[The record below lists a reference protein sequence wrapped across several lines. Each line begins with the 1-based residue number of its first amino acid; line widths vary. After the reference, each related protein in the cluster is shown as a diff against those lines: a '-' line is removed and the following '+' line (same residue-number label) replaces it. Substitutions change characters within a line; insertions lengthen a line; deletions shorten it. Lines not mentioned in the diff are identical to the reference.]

1 MNIEQLQFNP
11 YTIKKDNTRYDKLF
25 NDYKAKQK
33 MLNILQQRYLY
44 KEGEKYTFCPI
55 INNYIIKYKGLY
67 CPDSTNRDN
76 SYGNSCINHQNY
88 NDMNNFNV
96 YFDMK
101 FLNSISPD
109 LKDKKISY
117 STKNDSNIY
126 GILKTLQNKN
136 MYLSS
141 IDNKSKNK
149 IFKKK
154 EINLSNSNKSKK
166 KTQRYQ
172 NNSNCLKNDFRTNSY
187 DELNSENECQRGR
200 NHYSNF
206 SGQYKMI
213 KEGNSIKTLFS
224 NKSHLSNKNN
234 YLKCENKKTNTNR
247 IRKKD
252 KNRDKNN
259 IPAKMRREK
268 SNDSKRNLSNIS
280 SISDEKHLLNENNI
294 NIMNISNLNSN
305 DIYSKNKYKRNRNVN
320 ENYYNYDNYSNQ
332 TNIDKTV
339 SLKYLIQ
346 NEKSKNNS
354 KPKKHSNINDKK
366 ANKLIDSIFN
376 NKNINIYNAKA
387 NNSLMIKTNDIIN
400 INLNENLKNMRIKSE
415 NYTSKIQDFPILIN
429 NNQKKNNYINVNNN
443 MDFNFTEN
451 KKNINNNLNENISL
465 MKENENNLRNYLS
478 LNKGKN
484 EKLKIKEFSQENKKQ
499 NYNKIIDNNL
509 KQNEIK
515 KVNNKIKIN
524 DYLSDSNFDENKNDK
539 ENIQISTMFSKN
551 EINKSKKLQQSNRI
565 LKNRKNNPKLFSL
578 DNNKNDSSSY
588 QNTKMTN
595 KRNNLID
602 FTKNNKIIA
611 ISEDKT
617 KLNEEEKMIFSL
629 KKKEK
634 KYDGIY
640 IKKNNNAK
648 NNINNNHFK
657 KFESFKGNK
666 NENIIENKINY
677 KISNYYN
684 KELDNNDQNEENDE
698 EDKDLSFHSLSDS
711 KVLEIANIYVDEHVD
726 KSHVNGILTYKKK
739 QSHIPY
745 YDNNL

>member
-166 KTQRYQ
+166 KSQRYQ
-172 NNSNCLKNDFRTNSY
+172 NNSNCLKDDFRTNSY

-648 NNINNNHFK
+648 NNINNNNNFNQIEPFK
-657 KFESFKGNK
+657 ENK
-666 NENIIENKINY
+666 NENIIENKIRY
-677 KISNYYN
+677 KISSHYN
-684 KELDNNDQNEENDE
+684 KEWDYNDQNKVNEE
-698 EDKDLSFHSLSDS
+698 EDRDLSFQSLSDS

-726 KSHVNGILTYKKK
+726 KGHINGILTYKKK
-739 QSHIPY
+739 QNHIPY
-745 YDNNL
+745 YDN

>member
-172 NNSNCLKNDFRTNSY
+172 NNSNCLKDDFRTNSY

-484 EKLKIKEFSQENKKQ
+484 ETLKIKEFSQENKKQ

-515 KVNNKIKIN
+515 KGNNKIKIN

-634 KYDGIY
+634 KYDGI
-640 IKKNNNAK
+640 
-648 NNINNNHFK
+648 
-657 KFESFKGNK
+657 
-666 NENIIENKINY
+666 
-677 KISNYYN
+677 
-684 KELDNNDQNEENDE
+684 
-698 EDKDLSFHSLSDS
+698 
-711 KVLEIANIYVDEHVD
+711 
-726 KSHVNGILTYKKK
+726 
-739 QSHIPY
+739 
-745 YDNNL
+745 

>member
-166 KTQRYQ
+166 KSQRYQ
-172 NNSNCLKNDFRTNSY
+172 NNSNCLKDDFRTNSY

-268 SNDSKRNLSNIS
+268 SDDSKRNLSNIS

-346 NEKSKNNS
+346 NEKSKDNS

-478 LNKGKN
+478 LNQGKN
-484 EKLKIKEFSQENKKQ
+484 QKLKIKEFSQENKKQ

-515 KVNNKIKIN
+515 KGNNKIKIN

-648 NNINNNHFK
+648 NNINNNNNFNQIEPFK
-657 KFESFKGNK
+657 ENK
-666 NENIIENKINY
+666 NENIIENKIRY
-677 KISNYYN
+677 KISSHYN
-684 KELDNNDQNEENDE
+684 KEWDYNDQNKVNEE
-698 EDKDLSFHSLSDS
+698 EDRDLSFQSLSDS

-726 KSHVNGILTYKKK
+726 KGHINGILTYKKK

-745 YDNNL
+745 YDN

>member
-172 NNSNCLKNDFRTNSY
+172 NNSNCLKDDFRTNSY

-515 KVNNKIKIN
+515 KGNNKIKIN

-648 NNINNNHFK
+648 NNINNNNNFNQIEPFK
-657 KFESFKGNK
+657 ENK
-666 NENIIENKINY
+666 NENIIENKIRY
-677 KISNYYN
+677 KISSHYN
-684 KELDNNDQNEENDE
+684 KEWDYNDQNKVNEE
-698 EDKDLSFHSLSDS
+698 EDRDLSFQSLSDS

-726 KSHVNGILTYKKK
+726 KGHINGILTYKKK

-745 YDNNL
+745 YDN

>member
-166 KTQRYQ
+166 KSQRYQ
-172 NNSNCLKNDFRTNSY
+172 NNSNCLKDDFRTNSY

-294 NIMNISNLNSN
+294 NIMNISNLNSK

-648 NNINNNHFK
+648 NNINNNNNFNQIEPFK
-657 KFESFKGNK
+657 ENK
-666 NENIIENKINY
+666 NENIIENKIRY
-677 KISNYYN
+677 KISSHYN
-684 KELDNNDQNEENDE
+684 KEWDYNDQNKVNEE
-698 EDKDLSFHSLSDS
+698 EDRDLSFQSLSDS

-726 KSHVNGILTYKKK
+726 KGHINGILTYKKK
-739 QSHIPY
+739 QNHIPY
-745 YDNNL
+745 YDN

>member
-109 LKDKKISY
+109 LKGKKISY

-172 NNSNCLKNDFRTNSY
+172 NNSNCLKDDFRTNSY

-429 NNQKKNNYINVNNN
+429 NNQKKNNYINVNND

-515 KVNNKIKIN
+515 KGNNKIKIN

-648 NNINNNHFK
+648 NNINNNNNFNQIEPFK
-657 KFESFKGNK
+657 ENK
-666 NENIIENKINY
+666 NENIIENKIRY
-677 KISNYYN
+677 KISSHYN
-684 KELDNNDQNEENDE
+684 KEWDYNDQNKVNEE
-698 EDKDLSFHSLSDS
+698 EDRDLSFQSLSDS

-726 KSHVNGILTYKKK
+726 KGHINGILTYKKK

-745 YDNNL
+745 YDN

>member
-101 FLNSISPD
+101 FLNSVSPD

-149 IFKKK
+149 IFKRK

-172 NNSNCLKNDFRTNSY
+172 NNSNCLKDDFRTNSY

-213 KEGNSIKTLFS
+213 KEGNSIKTLFA

-648 NNINNNHFK
+648 NNINNNNNFNQIEPFK
-657 KFESFKGNK
+657 ENK
-666 NENIIENKINY
+666 NENIIENKIRY
-677 KISNYYN
+677 KISSHYN
-684 KELDNNDQNEENDE
+684 KEWDYNDQNKVNEE
-698 EDKDLSFHSLSDS
+698 EDRDLSFQSLSDS

-726 KSHVNGILTYKKK
+726 KGHINGILTYKKK
-739 QSHIPY
+739 QNHIPY
-745 YDNNL
+745 YDN

>member
-166 KTQRYQ
+166 KSQRYQ
-172 NNSNCLKNDFRTNSY
+172 NNSNCLKDDFRINSY

-429 NNQKKNNYINVNNN
+429 NNQKKNKYINVNNY

-484 EKLKIKEFSQENKKQ
+484 ETLKIKEFSQENKKQ

-648 NNINNNHFK
+648 NNINNNNNFNQIEPFK
-657 KFESFKGNK
+657 ENK
-666 NENIIENKINY
+666 NENIIENKIRY
-677 KISNYYN
+677 KISSHYN
-684 KELDNNDQNEENDE
+684 KEWDYNDQNKVNEE
-698 EDKDLSFHSLSDS
+698 EDRDLSFQSLSDS

-726 KSHVNGILTYKKK
+726 KGHINGILTYKKK

-745 YDNNL
+745 YDN

>member
-172 NNSNCLKNDFRTNSY
+172 NNSNCLKDDFRINSY

-268 SNDSKRNLSNIS
+268 SDDSKRNLSNIS

-387 NNSLMIKTNDIIN
+387 NNTLMIKTNDIIN

-429 NNQKKNNYINVNNN
+429 NNQKKNKYINVNNY

-484 EKLKIKEFSQENKKQ
+484 ETLKIKEFSQENKKQ

-648 NNINNNHFK
+648 NNINNNNNFNQIEPFK
-657 KFESFKGNK
+657 ENK
-666 NENIIENKINY
+666 NENIIENKIRY
-677 KISNYYN
+677 KISSHYN
-684 KELDNNDQNEENDE
+684 KEWDYNDQNKVNEE
-698 EDKDLSFHSLSDS
+698 EDRDLSFQSLSDS

-726 KSHVNGILTYKKK
+726 KGHINGILTYKKK

-745 YDNNL
+745 YDN

>member
-172 NNSNCLKNDFRTNSY
+172 NNSNCLKDDFRTNSY

-648 NNINNNHFK
+648 NNINNNNNFNQIEPFK
-657 KFESFKGNK
+657 ENK
-666 NENIIENKINY
+666 NENIIENKIRY
-677 KISNYYN
+677 KISSNYN
-684 KELDNNDQNEENDE
+684 KEWDYNDQNKVNEE
-698 EDKDLSFHSLSDS
+698 EDRDISFQSLSDS

-726 KSHVNGILTYKKK
+726 KGHINGILTYKKK

-745 YDNNL
+745 YDN

>member
-172 NNSNCLKNDFRTNSY
+172 NNSNCLKDDFRTNSY

-252 KNRDKNN
+252 KKRDKNN
-259 IPAKMRREK
+259 IPAKMR
-268 SNDSKRNLSNIS
+268 KR
-280 SISDEKHLLNENNI
+280 
-294 NIMNISNLNSN
+294 
-305 DIYSKNKYKRNRNVN
+305 
-320 ENYYNYDNYSNQ
+320 
-332 TNIDKTV
+332 
-339 SLKYLIQ
+339 
-346 NEKSKNNS
+346 
-354 KPKKHSNINDKK
+354 
-366 ANKLIDSIFN
+366 
-376 NKNINIYNAKA
+376 
-387 NNSLMIKTNDIIN
+387 
-400 INLNENLKNMRIKSE
+400 
-415 NYTSKIQDFPILIN
+415 KI
-429 NNQKKNNYINVNNN
+429 
-443 MDFNFTEN
+443 
-451 KKNINNNLNENISL
+451 
-465 MKENENNLRNYLS
+465 
-478 LNKGKN
+478 
-484 EKLKIKEFSQENKKQ
+484 
-499 NYNKIIDNNL
+499 
-509 KQNEIK
+509 
-515 KVNNKIKIN
+515 
-524 DYLSDSNFDENKNDK
+524 
-539 ENIQISTMFSKN
+539 
-551 EINKSKKLQQSNRI
+551 
-565 LKNRKNNPKLFSL
+565 
-578 DNNKNDSSSY
+578 
-588 QNTKMTN
+588 
-595 KRNNLID
+595 
-602 FTKNNKIIA
+602 
-611 ISEDKT
+611 
-617 KLNEEEKMIFSL
+617 
-629 KKKEK
+629 
-634 KYDGIY
+634 
-640 IKKNNNAK
+640 
-648 NNINNNHFK
+648 
-657 KFESFKGNK
+657 
-666 NENIIENKINY
+666 
-677 KISNYYN
+677 
-684 KELDNNDQNEENDE
+684 
-698 EDKDLSFHSLSDS
+698 
-711 KVLEIANIYVDEHVD
+711 
-726 KSHVNGILTYKKK
+726 
-739 QSHIPY
+739 
-745 YDNNL
+745 

>member
-172 NNSNCLKNDFRTNSY
+172 NNSNCLKDDFRTNSY

-387 NNSLMIKTNDIIN
+387 NNSLMIKPNDIIN
-400 INLNENLKNMRIKSE
+400 INFNENLKNMRIKSE

-484 EKLKIKEFSQENKKQ
+484 ETLKIKEFSQENKKQ

-648 NNINNNHFK
+648 NNINNNNNFNQIEPFK
-657 KFESFKGNK
+657 ENK
-666 NENIIENKINY
+666 NENIIENKIRY
-677 KISNYYN
+677 KISSHYN
-684 KELDNNDQNEENDE
+684 KEWDYNDQNKVNEE
-698 EDKDLSFHSLSDS
+698 EDRDLSFQSLSDS

-726 KSHVNGILTYKKK
+726 KGHINGILTYKKK
-739 QSHIPY
+739 QNHIPY
-745 YDNNL
+745 YDN

>member
-76 SYGNSCINHQNY
+76 SYENSCINHQNY

-172 NNSNCLKNDFRTNSY
+172 NNSNCLKDDFRTNSY

-478 LNKGKN
+478 LNQGKN
-484 EKLKIKEFSQENKKQ
+484 QKLKIKEFSQENKKQ

-648 NNINNNHFK
+648 NNINNNNNFNQIEPFK
-657 KFESFKGNK
+657 ENK
-666 NENIIENKINY
+666 NENIIENKIRY
-677 KISNYYN
+677 KINSHYN
-684 KELDNNDQNEENDE
+684 KEWDYNDQNKLNEE
-698 EDKDLSFHSLSDS
+698 EDRDLSFQSLSDS

-726 KSHVNGILTYKKK
+726 KGHINGILTYKKK
-739 QSHIPY
+739 QNHIPY
-745 YDNNL
+745 YDN

>member
-166 KTQRYQ
+166 KSQRYQ
-172 NNSNCLKNDFRTNSY
+172 NNSNCLKDDFRTNSY

-346 NEKSKNNS
+346 NEKSKDNS

-478 LNKGKN
+478 LNQGKN
-484 EKLKIKEFSQENKKQ
+484 QKLKIKEFSQENKKQ

-648 NNINNNHFK
+648 NNINNNNNFNQIEPFK
-657 KFESFKGNK
+657 ENK
-666 NENIIENKINY
+666 NENIIENKIRY
-677 KISNYYN
+677 KISSHYN
-684 KELDNNDQNEENDE
+684 KEWDYNDQNKVNEE
-698 EDKDLSFHSLSDS
+698 EDRDLSFQSLSDS

-726 KSHVNGILTYKKK
+726 KGHINGILTYKKK

-745 YDNNL
+745 YDN

>member
-172 NNSNCLKNDFRTNSY
+172 NNSNCLKDDFRINSY

-387 NNSLMIKTNDIIN
+387 NNTLMIKTNDIIN

-429 NNQKKNNYINVNNN
+429 NNQKKNKYINVNNY

-484 EKLKIKEFSQENKKQ
+484 ETLKIKEFSQENKKQ

-648 NNINNNHFK
+648 NNINNNNNFNQIEPFK
-657 KFESFKGNK
+657 ENK
-666 NENIIENKINY
+666 NENIIENKIRY
-677 KISNYYN
+677 KISSHYN
-684 KELDNNDQNEENDE
+684 KEWDYNDQNKVNEE
-698 EDKDLSFHSLSDS
+698 EDRDLSFQSLSDS

-726 KSHVNGILTYKKK
+726 KGHINGILTYKKK

-745 YDNNL
+745 YDN

>member
-25 NDYKAKQK
+25 NDYKEKQK

-172 NNSNCLKNDFRTNSY
+172 NNSNCLKDDFRTNSY

-648 NNINNNHFK
+648 NNINNNNNFNQIEPFK
-657 KFESFKGNK
+657 ENK
-666 NENIIENKINY
+666 NENIIENKIRY
-677 KISNYYN
+677 KISSHYN
-684 KELDNNDQNEENDE
+684 KEWDYNDQNKVNEE
-698 EDKDLSFHSLSDS
+698 EDRDLSFQSLSDS

-726 KSHVNGILTYKKK
+726 KGHINGILTYKKK
-739 QSHIPY
+739 QNHIPY
-745 YDNNL
+745 YDN

>member
-76 SYGNSCINHQNY
+76 SYENSCINHQNY

-109 LKDKKISY
+109 LKGKKISY

-172 NNSNCLKNDFRTNSY
+172 NNSNCLKDDFRTNSY

-648 NNINNNHFK
+648 NNINNNNNFNQIEPFK
-657 KFESFKGNK
+657 ENK
-666 NENIIENKINY
+666 NENIIENKIRY
-677 KISNYYN
+677 KISSHYN
-684 KELDNNDQNEENDE
+684 KEWDYNDQNKVNEE
-698 EDKDLSFHSLSDS
+698 EDRDLSFQSLSDS

-726 KSHVNGILTYKKK
+726 KGHINGILTYKKK

-745 YDNNL
+745 YDN

>member
-172 NNSNCLKNDFRTNSY
+172 NNSNCLKDDFRTNSY

-648 NNINNNHFK
+648 NNINNNNNFNQIEPFK
-657 KFESFKGNK
+657 ENK
-666 NENIIENKINY
+666 NENIIENKIRY
-677 KISNYYN
+677 KISSHYN
-684 KELDNNDQNEENDE
+684 KEWDYNDQNKVNEE
-698 EDKDLSFHSLSDS
+698 EDRDLSFQSLSDS

-726 KSHVNGILTYKKK
+726 KGHINGILTYKKK
-739 QSHIPY
+739 QNHIPY
-745 YDNNL
+745 YDN

>member
-1 MNIEQLQFNP
+1 
-11 YTIKKDNTRYDKLF
+11 
-25 NDYKAKQK
+25 
-33 MLNILQQRYLY
+33 
-44 KEGEKYTFCPI
+44 
-55 INNYIIKYKGLY
+55 
-67 CPDSTNRDN
+67 
-76 SYGNSCINHQNY
+76 
-88 NDMNNFNV
+88 
-96 YFDMK
+96 
-101 FLNSISPD
+101 
-109 LKDKKISY
+109 
-117 STKNDSNIY
+117 
-126 GILKTLQNKN
+126 
-136 MYLSS
+136 
-141 IDNKSKNK
+141 
-149 IFKKK
+149 
-154 EINLSNSNKSKK
+154 
-166 KTQRYQ
+166 
-172 NNSNCLKNDFRTNSY
+172 
-187 DELNSENECQRGR
+187 
-200 NHYSNF
+200 
-206 SGQYKMI
+206 
-213 KEGNSIKTLFS
+213 
-224 NKSHLSNKNN
+224 
-234 YLKCENKKTNTNR
+234 
-247 IRKKD
+247 
-252 KNRDKNN
+252 
-259 IPAKMRREK
+259 
-268 SNDSKRNLSNIS
+268 
-280 SISDEKHLLNENNI
+280 
-294 NIMNISNLNSN
+294 
-305 DIYSKNKYKRNRNVN
+305 
-320 ENYYNYDNYSNQ
+320 
-332 TNIDKTV
+332 
-339 SLKYLIQ
+339 
-346 NEKSKNNS
+346 
-354 KPKKHSNINDKK
+354 
-366 ANKLIDSIFN
+366 
-376 NKNINIYNAKA
+376 
-387 NNSLMIKTNDIIN
+387 
-400 INLNENLKNMRIKSE
+400 
-415 NYTSKIQDFPILIN
+415 
-429 NNQKKNNYINVNNN
+429 

-648 NNINNNHFK
+648 NNINNNNNFNQIEPFK
-657 KFESFKGNK
+657 ENK
-666 NENIIENKINY
+666 NENIIENKIRY
-677 KISNYYN
+677 KISSHYN
-684 KELDNNDQNEENDE
+684 KEWDYNDQNKVNEE
-698 EDKDLSFHSLSDS
+698 EDRDLSFQSLSDS

-726 KSHVNGILTYKKK
+726 KGHINGILTYKKK

-745 YDNNL
+745 YDN

>member
-172 NNSNCLKNDFRTNSY
+172 NNSNCLKDDFRTNSY

-451 KKNINNNLNENISL
+451 KK
-465 MKENENNLRNYLS
+465 
-478 LNKGKN
+478 
-484 EKLKIKEFSQENKKQ
+484 
-499 NYNKIIDNNL
+499 
-509 KQNEIK
+509 
-515 KVNNKIKIN
+515 
-524 DYLSDSNFDENKNDK
+524 
-539 ENIQISTMFSKN
+539 
-551 EINKSKKLQQSNRI
+551 
-565 LKNRKNNPKLFSL
+565 
-578 DNNKNDSSSY
+578 
-588 QNTKMTN
+588 
-595 KRNNLID
+595 
-602 FTKNNKIIA
+602 
-611 ISEDKT
+611 
-617 KLNEEEKMIFSL
+617 
-629 KKKEK
+629 
-634 KYDGIY
+634 KY
-640 IKKNNNAK
+640 K
-648 NNINNNHFK
+648 
-657 KFESFKGNK
+657 
-666 NENIIENKINY
+666 
-677 KISNYYN
+677 
-684 KELDNNDQNEENDE
+684 
-698 EDKDLSFHSLSDS
+698 
-711 KVLEIANIYVDEHVD
+711 
-726 KSHVNGILTYKKK
+726 
-739 QSHIPY
+739 
-745 YDNNL
+745 

>member
-172 NNSNCLKNDFRTNSY
+172 NNSNCLKDDFRTNSY

-268 SNDSKRNLSNIS
+268 SDDSKRNLSNIS

-484 EKLKIKEFSQENKKQ
+484 ETLKIKEFSQENKKQ

-648 NNINNNHFK
+648 NNINNNNNFNQIEPFK
-657 KFESFKGNK
+657 ENK
-666 NENIIENKINY
+666 NENIIENKIRY
-677 KISNYYN
+677 KISSHYN
-684 KELDNNDQNEENDE
+684 KEWDYNDQNKVNEE
-698 EDKDLSFHSLSDS
+698 EDRDLSFQSLSDS

-726 KSHVNGILTYKKK
+726 KGHINGILTYKKK

-745 YDNNL
+745 YDN

>member
-76 SYGNSCINHQNY
+76 SYENSCINHQNY

-109 LKDKKISY
+109 LKGKKISY

-172 NNSNCLKNDFRTNSY
+172 NNSNCLKDDFRTNSY

-415 NYTSKIQDFPILIN
+415 NYTSKIQDFTILIN

-499 NYNKIIDNNL
+499 NYNKIIDNNI

-515 KVNNKIKIN
+515 KGNNKIKIN

-648 NNINNNHFK
+648 NNINNNNNFNQIEPFK
-657 KFESFKGNK
+657 ENK
-666 NENIIENKINY
+666 NENIIENKIRY
-677 KISNYYN
+677 KISSHYN
-684 KELDNNDQNEENDE
+684 KEWDYNDQNKVNEE
-698 EDKDLSFHSLSDS
+698 EDRDLSFQSLSDS

-726 KSHVNGILTYKKK
+726 KGHINGILTYKKK

-745 YDNNL
+745 YDN

>member
-166 KTQRYQ
+166 KSQRYQ
-172 NNSNCLKNDFRTNSY
+172 NNSNCLKDDFRTNSY

-429 NNQKKNNYINVNNN
+429 HNQKKNNYINVNNN

-478 LNKGKN
+478 LNQGKN
-484 EKLKIKEFSQENKKQ
+484 QKLKIKEFSQENKKQ

-648 NNINNNHFK
+648 NNINNNNFNQIEPFK
-657 KFESFKGNK
+657 ENK
-666 NENIIENKINY
+666 NENIIENKIRY
-677 KISNYYN
+677 KISSHYN
-684 KELDNNDQNEENDE
+684 KEWDYNDQNKVNEE
-698 EDKDLSFHSLSDS
+698 EDRDLSFQSLSDS

-726 KSHVNGILTYKKK
+726 KGHINGILTYKKK

-745 YDNNL
+745 YDN

>member
-172 NNSNCLKNDFRTNSY
+172 NNSNCLKDDFRTNSY

-515 KVNNKIKIN
+515 KGNNKIKIN

-648 NNINNNHFK
+648 NNINNNNNFNQIEPFK
-657 KFESFKGNK
+657 ENK
-666 NENIIENKINY
+666 NENIIENKIRY
-677 KISNYYN
+677 KISSHYN
-684 KELDNNDQNEENDE
+684 KEWDYNDQNKVNEE
-698 EDKDLSFHSLSDS
+698 
-711 KVLEIANIYVDEHVD
+711 
-726 KSHVNGILTYKKK
+726 
-739 QSHIPY
+739 
-745 YDNNL
+745 